1 MANKT
6 GAGESSI
13 TLRDSCGDNH
23 TLIES
28 ASGVQENYKN
38 QVRHSNSRKRKWTIR
53 SIGSSSLLL
62 ILTWHFIILCSV
74 NISDGRLQYVL
85 SNLDKE
91 KGDSSLWFTGETV
104 ITVTAIYISCP
115 IASLLAEVLI
125 SRYKL
130 VSYSLK
136 ALWLLSIVDCVISVC
151 KESLPVA
158 KSTLLNI
165 QLLLLVT
172 PQYLLL
178 GVFTAIAVPMAMDQI
193 NGGSNANISAFIQ
206 WVGWTYN
213 SATAMSNI
221 IGSLFYSCSHLEATE
236 ISVIMA
242 LLSVLMLS
250 VGLILD
256 FCFHHKLVKEP
267 VTVNPLSLIYKVLK
281 YAAKHK
287 HPVQRS
293 AFTYCENEKPTRLD
307 YGKSKYGGPFTVEQV
322 EDVKTFWRVLL
333 VVLVTALV
341 IAPLTANAT
350 PPSENSSSQAHCI
363 HNVLRN
369 TISSSTSVMI
379 FIPLYELFIYPCLK
393 NRSPSILKSIAV
405 GTAAVIISSLY
416 GITIESLRPVI
427 TSGTTECMFMIE
439 GYNQSVFEVG
449 IEIPL
454 RILLGLTDALM
465 LKSYIEFI
473 CAQAPYNMN
482 GILIG
487 IFFGVYIFFSTVGT
501 LLPEVWRN
509 IAILNTSTCG
519 TWFYLTTLVLAVV
532 SSALLG
538 LVIRWY
544 KVRERDEIT
553 RYQNLVEEVYHK
565 YQEHKPQE

>member
-151 KESLPVA
+151 EESLPVA

-165 QLLLLVT
+165 QLLVLVT

-178 GVFTAIAVPMAMDQI
+178 GVFTAIAVPMAIDQI

-221 IGSLFYSCSHLEATE
+221 LGSFFYSCSHLEATE

-242 LLSVLMLS
+242 LLSVLLLS

-267 VTVNPLSLIYKVLK
+267 VTVNPVSLIYKVLK

-287 HPVQRS
+287 YPVQRS

-307 YGKSKYGGPFTVEQV
+307 NGKSKYGGPFTVEQV

-333 VVLVTALV
+333 VLLVTALV

-363 HNVLRN
+363 PNVLRN
-369 TISSSTSVMI
+369 TTSSSTSVMI

-405 GTAAVIISSLY
+405 GTAAVVISSLY

-427 TSGTTECMFMIE
+427 TSGTTECMFMID
-439 GYNQSVFEVG
+439 GHNQSVFEVG

-465 LKSYIEFI
+465 LKCYIEFI

-501 LLPEVWRN
+501 LLPEVWSN

-519 TWFYLTTLVLAVV
+519 IWFYLTTLVLAVV

-544 KVRERDEIT
+544 KARERDEIT